1 MFCYYAQLCS
11 SQMGELLCSKLCQH
25 NVPRPIDWAFFLSNR
40 TSLMEGRGSLEE
52 QLEAV
57 KRKAGEITAKKESLR
72 VVEERGAQIEE
83 ALIFDNK

>member
-1 MFCYYAQLCS
+1 MSLLELCFV
-11 SQMGELLCSKLCQH
+11 K
-25 NVPRPIDWAFFLSNR
+25 FNR